1 MTASWK
7 ETMASTRRLGIAR
20 QVILEL
26 KKGRRKHLWLICT
39 AMLGVLLV
47 WFGYQSARQVEV
59 TADYRVLLY
68 SLPTVNAVFLPLLSA
83 VVASTVCDVE
93 NRANMWKQLLT
104 MERAEDLF
112 CAKWLTCAL
121 VLAAVVTVEV
131 AAASAIGAVLGFQA
145 VPTSEGLV
153 LWVSTL
159 SVCLFVAT
167 VVECLCLFI
176 ANQFVP
182 LVVGVALSFLGLFS
196 MYLPAYVS
204 AFVPSSYFGLLS
216 TVGMSYDAAP
226 VGIAL
231 AGGVS
236 GVIATVAGFGNVWPY
251 SLLQTGMNSNELVDL
266 SAFGVAQIVVLSVVY
281 ASLAIAWA
289 CRRLSHRDVVATM

>member
-1 MTASWK
+1 MTGDKDALQIIPP
-7 ETMASTRRLGIAR
+7 AARRPGMVR
-20 QVILEL
+20 QVILEFE
-26 KKGRRKHLWLICT
+26 KSKRKHLWLICA
-39 AMLGVLLV
+39 AMLGVLLL

-59 TADYRVLLY
+59 TTDYRVLLY

-93 NRANMWKQLLT
+93 NRANTWKQLLT

-121 VLAAVVTVEV
+121 VLAVVVTVEV
-131 AAASAIGAVLGFQA
+131 AAASVIGGGLGFQSIPA
-145 VPTSEGLV
+145 SECFV

-159 SVCLFVAT
+159 AVCLFVAT

-196 MYLPAYVS
+196 MYLPPAISV
-204 AFVPSSYFGLLS
+204 FVPSSYFGLMS
-216 TVGMSYDAAP
+216 TVGMSYNAATGLITWSTVTWP
-226 VGIAL
+226 VGYLALIAL
-231 AGGVS
+231 LTAATF
-236 GVIATVAGFGNVWPY
+236 VI
-251 SLLQTGMNSNELVDL
+251 SLRAFARKEL
-266 SAFGVAQIVVLSVVY
+266 
-281 ASLAIAWA
+281 
-289 CRRLSHRDVVATM
+289 

>member
-1 MTASWK
+1 MTGEKNAALAAAPRPG
-7 ETMASTRRLGIAR
+7 MAR

-26 KKGRRKHLWLICT
+26 RKGRRRHLWLICA
-39 AMLGVLLV
+39 AMLGALLV

-93 NRANMWKQLLT
+93 NRTNAWKQLLT
-104 MERAEDLF
+104 MERAADLF

-121 VLAAVVTVEV
+121 ALAAVVTVEV
-131 AAASAIGAVLGFQA
+131 AAAFAIGAALGFQPIPA
-145 VPTSEGLV
+145 GECLV

-159 SVCLFVAT
+159 AVCLFVAT

-176 ANQFVP
+176 ANQFLS

-204 AFVPSSYFGLLS
+204 VLVPSSYFGLLS
-216 TVGMSYDAAP
+216 TVGMSYDYATGVITWSTVAWP
-226 VGIAL
+226 VGYLVVIVLLTMAVFAL
-231 AGGVS
+231 GLRAFS
-236 GVIATVAGFGNVWPY
+236 RK
-251 SLLQTGMNSNELVDL
+251 EL
-266 SAFGVAQIVVLSVVY
+266 
-281 ASLAIAWA
+281 
-289 CRRLSHRDVVATM
+289 

>member
-1 MTASWK
+1 MTANGK
-7 ETMASTRRLGIAR
+7 GATVPARRLGIAR
-20 QVILEL
+20 QVVLEIR
-26 KKGRRKHLWLICT
+26 KGKRKHLWLICA
-39 AMLGVLLV
+39 AMLGVLLL

-59 TADYRVLLY
+59 TSDYRVLLY

-121 VLAAVVTVEV
+121 VLAAVVTAEV
-131 AAASAIGAVLGFQA
+131 AGASAIGGALGFQA
-145 VPTSEGLV
+145 VPASESLV

-159 SVCLFVAT
+159 AVCLFVAT

-204 AFVPSSYFGLLS
+204 VFVPSSYFGLLS
-216 TVGMSYDAAP
+216 TVGMSYDYATEVITWSTVAWP
-226 VGIAL
+226 VGYFAVIAL
-231 AGGVS
+231 L
-236 GVIATVAGFGNVWPY
+236 TVAAFAL
-251 SLLQTGMNSNELVDL
+251 SLRAFARKEL
-266 SAFGVAQIVVLSVVY
+266 
-281 ASLAIAWA
+281 
-289 CRRLSHRDVVATM
+289 

>member
-1 MTASWK
+1 MAWK
-7 ETMASTRRLGIAR
+7 DIPG
-20 QVILEL
+20 
-26 KKGRRKHLWLICT
+26 G
-39 AMLGVLLV
+39 
-47 WFGYQSARQVEV
+47 
-59 TADYRVLLY
+59 
-68 SLPTVNAVFLPLLSA
+68 

-112 CAKWLTCAL
+112 CSKWLTCAL

-131 AAASAIGAVLGFQA
+131 AGTSAIGGALGFQA
-145 VPTSEGLV
+145 VPASESLV

-159 SVCLFVAT
+159 AVCLFVAT

-204 AFVPSSYFGLLS
+204 VFVPSSYFGLLS
-216 TVGMSYDAAP
+216 TVGMSYDYATEVITWSTVAWP
-226 VGIAL
+226 VGYFA
-231 AGGVS
+231 
-236 GVIATVAGFGNVWPY
+236 VIVLVTVAAFAL
-251 SLLQTGMNSNELVDL
+251 SLRAFARKEL
-266 SAFGVAQIVVLSVVY
+266 
-281 ASLAIAWA
+281 
-289 CRRLSHRDVVATM
+289 